1 MIARAELQKRLLAAL
16 SARPEIHAIYAFG
29 RQVMGPLDEYS
40 DLDLVICSRDLE
52 KTRSEYPSIFSTIS
66 PIRAQLILLN
76 QSDVY
81 AAMSLLRDVAPYQ
94 KIDFSIV
101 SDIEMQAGFGP
112 FQTLYQDDKKEG
124 AGAALKILTFTDD
137 LQNQLNDV
145 LFSIPR
151 FTKCLFRRDFYQYQR
166 WQGVLNR
173 ALGLLYEK
181 HFEPATSKLNSRQ
194 YQEMYAV
201 LSETEIKNARYPY
214 ASRRTA
220 RYHHLFSGWR
230 GPRHRSIPRE
240 SSKAQCAFRRGLH
253 PLHAHLPRQRNTV
266 FSPKLIKRRP
276 LHCIAQFIT
285 IKIRARLHRMD
296 LFPFYPKAQ
305 DHAQN
310 PRSRM

>member
-1 MIARAELQKRLLAAL
+1 VIARAELQKRLLAAL

-101 SDIEMQAGFGP
+101 SDIEMQARFGP

-194 YQEMYAV
+194 YQEMNAV
-201 LSETEIKNARYPY
+201 LSETEKRTLVTLMPLDGPLDITTSFRAGVDLVTDLCREKAAKLNALLDEDVIHYMHTFL
-214 ASRRTA
+214 ASEIR
-220 RYHHLFSGWR
+220 
-230 GPRHRSIPRE
+230 
-240 SSKAQCAFRRGLH
+240 CFR
-253 PLHAHLPRQRNTV
+253 Q
-266 FSPKLIKRRP
+266 S
-276 LHCIAQFIT
+276 
-285 IKIRARLHRMD
+285 
-296 LFPFYPKAQ
+296 
-305 DHAQN
+305 
-310 PRSRM
+310 